1 MAIQVAGTNV
11 DSGGAFTSYASGKIS
26 AAADKYTGSDI
37 SGHRPEKGRALL
49 RTSRAVRLKSGLMLE
64 GTGEDGDT
72 CASADAAIEHLEKRH
87 RRHKRRIK
95 NQHGGHTTTHRET
108 FVSGFTVKA
117 GEDEAPAAG
126 AGGAIAVIDAE
137 SERGL
142 KEMQA
147 REAVMQLDLIEK
159 CGPRRAQ
166 CGVSEGRWPWRQDR
180 SGPGRRFGSPAG
192 GVSIASVTGGIARG
206 CAGLCKWT
214 TRTLTR
220 DGN

>member
-26 AAADKYTGSDI
+26 AAAGKYTGSDI
-37 SGHRPEKGRALL
+37 SAHRPQKERALF

-95 NQHGGHTTTHRET
+95 NQRGGHTTTLREA

-117 GEDEAPAAG
+117 GQDEAPAAG
-126 AGGAIAVIDAE
+126 AGGAIPVIDAE

-159 CGPRRAQ
+159 TFLVFRNAAHGGLNVVYRRADGRGGRIDPDQ
-166 CGVSEGRWPWRQDR
+166 GGASEARPAGLV
-180 SGPGRRFGSPAG
+180 SPA
-192 GVSIASVTGGIARG
+192 
-206 CAGLCKWT
+206 
-214 TRTLTR
+214 
-220 DGN
+220 